1 MTGRLSCASSPGQVP
16 AGRKRRAVPIRC
28 CPTRAPCTPHIGGVL
43 HEYHVEGDQLP
54 SRTVVSGVSNHVLGQ
69 RELDLAAWVDSL
81 LLLPAQDR
89 RQLRIF
95 DAAAGWSEGSRLA
108 LPSPVIA
115 TRTLRLDRRPGCA
128 LLLED
133 GTVAWATPAL

>member
-1 MTGRLSCASSPGQVP
+1 MAPTTDGKRLL
-16 AGRKRRAVPIRC
+16 AVH
-28 CPTRAPCTPHIGGVL
+28 TPHIGGVL

-95 DAAAGWSEGSRLA
+95 DPAAGWSERSRLA
-108 LPSPVIA
+108 LPSPVFA
-115 TRTLRLDRRPGCA
+115 TRTLRLDRRPGSA

-133 GTVAWATPAL
+133 GTVAWATPTV